1 MKAYSEKFKKQ
12 RKFLMVAPLLVLPFI
27 TMIFWALGGGQGTQA
42 LPDKEQQ
49 KGFNMKLPQAKLPA
63 GNLDKMSLY
72 HIAEQDS
79 QALREASAQDPYVNY
94 ENTQT
99 NLYPEDTSKSGYE
112 LYHPGYNHS
121 YGGGTGLQS
130 DPDPNEVKVQRKLAQ
145 LETALNAVPDTDLYS
160 TNDLPATEN
169 GENGNA
175 AISRLQRLL
184 TNSQPEDSPDPEL
197 QQLNGML
204 EKILDIQHPGRIQE
218 ELKEQSEKQAGR
230 VFPVT
235 TANNTGTAS
244 LLWRPFIPDLRDDS
258 ALPLWNELQH
268 NAFYDLTQPATKSDF
283 FNRQAIPAVV
293 HGTQTLVSGATVKL
307 RLLKDIFIDGA
318 RVPRN
323 TFVFGT
329 CTVAGGRLDIQVKNI
344 RYGNNIFPV
353 SLNIFD
359 MDGLEGI
366 RVPGAIT
373 RDAAKEGAD
382 QTIQS
387 LQLMDMNPSLATQ
400 AAGAGIETIKGLLG
414 KKTKLVRVTV
424 KAGYP
429 VLLVDQKALQQRQ

>member
-12 RKFLMVAPLLVLPFI
+12 RKFLVVAPLLVLPFI
-27 TMIFWALGGGQGTQA
+27 TMIFWALGGGQGTQT

-79 QALREASAQDPYVNY
+79 KALREARAQDPYANY
-94 ENTQT
+94 ENTQA
-99 NLYPEDTSKSGYE
+99 NLYSGDTNKLGYK
-112 LYHPGYNHS
+112 LYHSDYNDS

-130 DPDPNEVKVQRKLAQ
+130 DPGPNEVRVGRKLAQ
-145 LETALNAVPDTDLYS
+145 LETALNAAPDTDLYS
-160 TNDLPATEN
+160 TNDLPAPEDA
-169 GENGNA
+169 ENGNVE
-175 AISRLQRLL
+175 ISRLQQLL
-184 TNSQPEDSPDPEL
+184 ANSQPEDSPDPEL

-218 ELKEQSEKQAGR
+218 QLKARSEKQRGQ

-235 TANNTGTAS
+235 TATDAGATS
-244 LLWRPFIPDLRDDS
+244 LLQRPFIPNLPDDS
-258 ALPLWNELQH
+258 ALPLWNELQR
-268 NAFYDLTQPATKSDF
+268 NTFYDLTQPAIENDVFS
-283 FNRQAIPAVV
+283 RQAIPAVI

-307 RLLKDIFIDGA
+307 RLLKDVFIDGTL
-318 RVPRN
+318 VPRN

-329 CTVAGGRLDIQVKNI
+329 CIVTGERLDIQVKDI

-353 SLNIFD
+353 SLSVFD

-373 RDAAKEGAD
+373 RDATKEGAD
-382 QTIQS
+382 QAIQS
-387 LQLMDMNPSLATQ
+387 LQFMNMNPSLATQ

-429 VLLVDQKALQQRQ
+429 VLLVDQKALQQ